1 MRIRL
6 FQVDAFTDRI
16 FGGNPAAVCP
26 LDQWLSD
33 SVMQLIAMENNQ
45 AETAFFVRNQSGFHI
60 RWFTPTMEVDL
71 CGHATLAAA
80 YVLFEL
86 ENFPEQTVEFSS
98 RSGLLSVTKE
108 DEFLTLDFPA
118 DPPVKVAPP
127 DYLIAAVGSWP
138 IEAHKGKSDYLL
150 VYGTAEEVKDIV
162 PDMRLTA
169 KVPARGIIVT
179 APGKD
184 VDFVS
189 RFFAP
194 QSGIPEDPVTG
205 SAHTTLTPYWAARL
219 GRTTLSARQLSRRGG
234 RLRCI
239 LDGERVK
246 ISGQARVYMTGEIQ
260 LPVASDQS
268 PVMPD

>member
-1 MRIRL
+1 MKIKV
-6 FQVDAFTDRI
+6 FQIDAFTDKV
-16 FGGNPAAVCP
+16 FGGNPASICP
-26 LDQWLSD
+26 LDDWLPD
-33 SVMQLIAMENNQ
+33 DVMQAIAMENNQ
-45 AETAFFVRNQSGFHI
+45 AETAFFVRDQSGFHI
-60 RWFTPTMEVDL
+60 RWFTPTIEVDL

-86 ENFPEQTVEFSS
+86 DHFPERTIEFKS
-98 RSGLLSVTKE
+98 RSGLLRVTKE
-108 DEFLTLDFPA
+108 DDFLTLDFPA
-118 DPPVKVAPP
+118 DPPLKVSPP
-127 DYLIAAVGSWP
+127 DDLVAAAGSWP
-138 IEAHKGKSDYLL
+138 IEVHKGKSDYML
-150 VYGTAEEVKDIV
+150 VYGTAEEIKDIT
-162 PDMRLTA
+162 PDMRLMA
-169 KVPARGIIVT
+169 QVPARGIIVT

-219 GRTTLSARQLSRRGG
+219 SRTTLSARQLSKRSG
-234 RLRCI
+234 RLRCT

-260 LPVASDQS
+260 LPVAGF
-268 PVMPD
+268 

>member
-1 MRIRL
+1 MKIKL
-6 FQVDAFTDRI
+6 FQVDAFTDKV
-16 FGGNPAAVCP
+16 FGGNPASVCP
-26 LDQWLSD
+26 LDKWLSD

-45 AETAFFVRNQSGFHI
+45 AETAFFVRNQNGFHI

-86 ENFPEQTVEFSS
+86 ENFQEQTVEFSS

-118 DPPVKVAPP
+118 DPPVKVSPP

-138 IEAHKGKSDYLL
+138 IEAHKGKSDYVL
-150 VYGTAEEVKDIV
+150 VYSTAEEIKDLI
-162 PDMRLTA
+162 PDMRLVA
-169 KVPARGIIVT
+169 RVPARGIIVT

-194 QSGIPEDPVTG
+194 QSGISEDPVTG

-219 GRTTLSARQLSRRGG
+219 GRTTLSARQLSKRGG
-234 RLRCI
+234 RLQCI

-246 ISGQARVYMTGEIQ
+246 ISGQACIYMTGEIQ
-260 LPVASDQS
+260 LPVASSQ
-268 PVMPD
+268 